1 MHDENDPNDDENRSD
16 DRDGVS
22 LGAGFRAL
30 TNVLSALGNRGRNS
44 GSGLFD
50 TDRSSVEYR
59 YSVDTGLN
67 DRPDRD
73 GPKRTPRTERSRTK
87 RHASADL
94 PSTVSHEGDTAVVTV
109 DLSDFDPD
117 DVKVGLDDGELV
129 VTVDGRRLDRIP
141 IDLPS
146 YDRTNARINN
156 GVLQVRIHS
165 DEAGG
170 DD

>member
-1 MHDENDPNDDENRSD
+1 MHDSNDPNDDENRSD

-22 LGAGFRAL
+22 LGAGLQAL
-30 TNVLSALGNRGRNS
+30 TDLLSALGNRDRNS

-50 TDRSSVEYR
+50 TDRTSVEYR
-59 YSVDTGLN
+59 YSVETGLN
-67 DRPDRD
+67 DRPNRD
-73 GPKRTPRTERSRTK
+73 GPKRTPRKERPRTK
-87 RHASADL
+87 RRANADL
-94 PSTVSHEGDTAVVTV
+94 PSTVSREEDTAVVTV

-156 GVLQVRIHS
+156 GVLQVRIRS
-165 DEAGG
+165 DEAG
-170 DD
+170 DDE